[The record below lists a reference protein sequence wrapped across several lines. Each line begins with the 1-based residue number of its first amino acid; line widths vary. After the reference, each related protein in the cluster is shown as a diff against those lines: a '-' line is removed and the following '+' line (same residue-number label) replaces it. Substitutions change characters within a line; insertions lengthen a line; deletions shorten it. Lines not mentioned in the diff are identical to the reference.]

1 MDIQRSIVWKYKTKL
16 ALGIFRQIFKLKNE
30 NVAYAFSFFYH
41 RVSTVS
47 VFNLMFCSYNF
58 SILVE
63 VMNFFFITSGQVESK
78 GFPVFFPLFLGE
90 GGQVGCKEMSRN
102 YFSYTRAVLQLDQI
116 SSATDFYSP
125 FGIGKMKVKSIR
137 WDLCF

>member
-1 MDIQRSIVWKYKTKL
+1 
-16 ALGIFRQIFKLKNE
+16 
-30 NVAYAFSFFYH
+30 
-41 RVSTVS
+41 
-47 VFNLMFCSYNF
+47 
-58 SILVE
+58 
-63 VMNFFFITSGQVESK
+63 MNFFFITSGQVESK

-137 WDLCF
+137 WDLCFWIRQFSSKIHKNIHNEWESLSSVNINLDCKCKVF